1 MINLPKVER
10 LNWLYIDMNSYFA
23 TIEQQLDHTLR
34 GKAIAVVSSLTDST
48 SAIAVS
54 YEAKKLGISTG
65 TKIFEAKRIC
75 PELVCVVAKH
85 AEYTKYHKAIFA
97 EVEKHIHVDKIL
109 SIDEGACRLTGE
121 LCNEDKAINI
131 AKLIKQSIRNNVGE
145 CIECSIG
152 IAPNRYL
159 AKIASNMQ
167 KPNGLAVI
175 RPADIP
181 EKLLGLQLYDL
192 PGVGKNTYSRLR
204 GYGIQTIGQLYKCSQ
219 QELKKKWG
227 SIVGAKIWYLLR
239 GYDLSNENTAS
250 NTIGHSQVLAPNL
263 RNVESARVVAL
274 SLLQK
279 AAYRL
284 RAKKLHTS
292 RIILTLQATDK
303 QILKKSIKVTT
314 LSDNVSLSK
323 ILTQG
328 WHDLI
333 NSYIENNNNNKLLP
347 HKISIALTGL
357 TKDSIQLSFEDM
369 IETKQEKRNTSLAA
383 CLDKINNKYGNNT
396 VVLGCTTSKN
406 NQ

>member
-65 TKIFEAKRIC
+65 TKIFEAKRIY
-75 PELVCVVAKH
+75 PELVCVVSKH

-97 EVEKHIHVDKIL
+97 EVGKHLHVDKIL

-121 LCNEDKAINI
+121 LCKQENAINI
-131 AKLIKQSIRNNVGE
+131 AKLIKQSIRSNVGE

-167 KPNGLAVI
+167 KPNGLVVI
-175 RPADIP
+175 RPEDIL
-181 EKLLGLQLYDL
+181 EKLLGLHLNDL
-192 PGVGKNTYSRLR
+192 PGVGKSTYHRLQ
-204 GYGIQTIGQLYKCSQ
+204 GYGIQTIGQLYKYSQ

-227 SIVGAKIWYLLR
+227 SIVGAKLWYLLR

-250 NTIGHSQVLAPNL
+250 NTIAHSQVLAPNL

-279 AAYRL
+279 ASYRL
-284 RAKKLHTS
+284 RAKKLHAS
-292 RIILTLQATDK
+292 RIILTIQTVDR
-303 QILKKSIKVTT
+303 QTLKKSIKIAK
-314 LSDNVSLSK
+314 LSDNISLSK

-333 NSYIENNNNNKLLP
+333 NSYVENNNKLLP

-357 TKDSIQLSFEDM
+357 AEMDNQLSFGDM
-369 IETKQEKRNTSLAA
+369 IESKQKKRNTSLAA

-396 VVLGCTTSKN
+396 VVLGCTTSNN

>member
-1 MINLPKVER
+1 MC
-10 LNWLYIDMNSYFA
+10 
-23 TIEQQLDHTLR
+23 
-34 GKAIAVVSSLTDST
+34 VVS
-48 SAIAVS
+48 
-54 YEAKKLGISTG
+54 
-65 TKIFEAKRIC
+65 
-75 PELVCVVAKH
+75 KH
-85 AEYTKYHKAIFA
+85 EEYAKYHKAIFA
-97 EVEKHIHVDKIL
+97 EVEKHLHVDKIL

-121 LCNEDKAINI
+121 LCNQDNAINI
-131 AKLIKQSIRNNVGE
+131 SNLIKQSIRSNVGE

-167 KPNGLAVI
+167 KPNGLVVI
-175 RPADIP
+175 RPEDIP
-181 EKLLGLQLYDL
+181 GKLLGLHLNDL
-192 PGVGKNTYSRLR
+192 PGVGKSTYSRLQ
-204 GYGIQTIGQLYKCSQ
+204 GYGIQTIGQLYQYSQ

-227 SIVGAKIWYLLR
+227 SIVGAKLWYLLR

-250 NTIGHSQVLAPNL
+250 NTVGHSQVLAPNL
-263 RNVESARVVAL
+263 RNVESARIVAL

-279 AAYRL
+279 ASYRL
-284 RAKKLHTS
+284 RAKKLHAS
-292 RIILTLQATDK
+292 RIILTIQTVDR
-303 QILKKSIKVTT
+303 QTLKKSIKIVK
-314 LSDNVSLSK
+314 LSNNISLSK

-333 NSYIENNNNNKLLP
+333 NSNIENNNKLLP

-357 TKDSIQLSFEDM
+357 AEMDNQLSFGDM
-369 IETKQEKRNTSLAA
+369 IESKQKQRNTSLTE

>member
-10 LNWLYIDMNSYFA
+10 LNWLYVDMNSYFA

-34 GKAIAVVSSLTDST
+34 GKPIAVVANLSDST

-65 TKIFEAKRIC
+65 TKIFEAKRLY
-75 PELVCVVAKH
+75 PQLVCVVSKH
-85 AEYTKYHKAIFA
+85 EEYTKYHKAIFA
-97 EVEKHIHVDKIL
+97 EVEKHLHVDKVL

-121 LCNEDKAINI
+121 LCNKDNAINI
-131 AKLIKQSIRNNVGE
+131 AKLIKQSIRDNVGE

-167 KPNGLAVI
+167 KPNGLVVI
-175 RPADIP
+175 RPQDIP
-181 EKLLGLQLYDL
+181 QKLLGLQLYDL
-192 PGVGKNTYSRLR
+192 PGVGKSAYSRLL
-204 GYGIQTIGQLYKCSQ
+204 GYGIQTIEQLYKCSP

-227 SIVGAKIWYLLR
+227 SIVGAKVWYLLR

-263 RNVESARVVAL
+263 RNVESARIVAL

-279 AAYRL
+279 ATYRL
-284 RAKKLHTS
+284 RAKKLQAS
-292 RIILTLQATDK
+292 RIIITMQTADR
-303 QILKKSIKVTT
+303 QILKNSIKVAK
-314 LSDNVSLSK
+314 LSDNISISK
-323 ILTQG
+323 IFIQG
-328 WHDLI
+328 WQDLI
-333 NSYIENNNNNKLLP
+333 NPYIENNNKLLP
-347 HKISIALTGL
+347 HKISIALTSL
-357 TKDSIQLSFEDM
+357 TELDNQLSFEDM
-369 IETKQEKRNTSLAA
+369 MESKQKKRNTSLTA

-396 VVLGCTTSKN
+396 VVLGYTGNKK
-406 NQ
+406 

>member
-10 LNWLYIDMNSYFA
+10 LNWLYINMNSYFA
-23 TIEQQLDHTLR
+23 TIEQQLDRMLR
-34 GKAIAVVSSLTDST
+34 GKPIAVVANLSNST

-75 PELVCVVAKH
+75 PELVCVVSKH
-85 AEYTKYHKAIFA
+85 EEYTKYHKAIFA

-121 LCNEDKAINI
+121 LCNKDNAINI
-131 AKLIKQSIRNNVGE
+131 AKLIKQSIRDNVGE

-159 AKIASNMQ
+159 AKIASNIQ
-167 KPNGLAVI
+167 KPNGLVII
-175 RPADIP
+175 RPEDIP
-181 EKLLGLQLYDL
+181 GKLLGLHLNDL
-192 PGVGKNTYSRLR
+192 PGVGNSTYNRLQ
-204 GYGIQTIGQLYKCSQ
+204 GYGIQTIGQLYQYSQ

-250 NTIGHSQVLAPNL
+250 NTIGHSQVLAPNS

-284 RAKKLHTS
+284 RAKELHTS
-292 RIILTLQATDK
+292 RIILTIQATDK

-328 WHDLI
+328 WNDLI
-333 NSYIENNNNNKLLP
+333 NSYIANNKQLLP
-347 HKISIALTGL
+347 YKISIALTGL
-357 TKDSIQLSFEDM
+357 TADSIQLSFGDM
-369 IETKQEKRNTSLAA
+369 IESKQKQRNTSLTE

-396 VVLGCTTSKN
+396 VVLGCTTSKYN
-406 NQ
+406 